1 LAIADWRF
9 SIAEYQSSISNR
21 QLPIG
26 KMRRQLQADLALLAV
41 TVIWGS
47 TFVIIKNLLTQVAP
61 FTLLAVRFGLATL
74 VVGAIFATRLVAA
87 PRRELAAGVLVGAFL
102 FAGYAFQTVGLQYTT
117 AAKSGFI
124 TGLAVV
130 IVPFAALLVLR
141 QRPGRGAMAGVLL
154 ATAGLA
160 LLTLRGDLTLAY
172 GDLITLG
179 CAFAFALQIVFVGRF
194 APRSAAVNLTAAQLV
209 TVAVA
214 SAACALIAE
223 RPTLHLSAE
232 VWAAAAF
239 LALAGTAFALIV
251 QSVAQRFTSATH
263 TALIFTAEPVFALL
277 FAVLLAGE
285 RLGERELLGC
295 ALMLAGMLV
304 AELWRR

>member
-1 LAIADWRF
+1 MGDLLCEQSKIF
-9 SIAEYQSSISNR
+9 S
-21 QLPIG
+21 G
-26 KMRRQLQADLALLAV
+26 MKRQLQADLALLAV

-47 TFVIIKNLLTQVAP
+47 TFVITKNALAQVAP
-61 FTLLAVRFGLATL
+61 FTFLAVRFGLATL
-74 VVGAIFATRLVAA
+74 IVGAIFAPRLVAA
-87 PRRELAAGVLVGAFL
+87 PRRELAAGTLVGAFL

-194 APRSAAVNLTAAQLV
+194 APRSAAVNLTAAQLA

-214 SAACALIAE
+214 SVACALAAE
-223 RPTLHLSAE
+223 QPTLYLPAE
-232 VWAAAAF
+232 VWAAAVF

-251 QSVAQRFTSATH
+251 QSMAQRFTSATH
-263 TALIFTAEPVFALL
+263 TALIFAAEPVFALL

-285 RLGERELLGC
+285 RLGARELLGC

-304 AELWRR
+304 AELWRK

>member
-1 LAIADWRF
+1 M
-9 SIAEYQSSISNR
+9 
-21 QLPIG
+21 
-26 KMRRQLQADLALLAV
+26 KRQLQADLALLAIN
-41 TVIWGS
+41 VIWGS
-47 TFVIIKNLLTQVAP
+47 TFVITKNALAQVAP
-61 FTLLAVRFGLATL
+61 FTFLAVRFGLATL
-74 VVGAIFATRLVAA
+74 VVGAIFAPRLVAA
-87 PRRELAAGVLVGAFL
+87 PRRELAAGGLVGAFL

-141 QRPGRGAMAGVLL
+141 QRPGRGAIAGVLL

-194 APRSAAVNLTAAQLV
+194 APR
-209 TVAVA
+209 VAVA
-214 SAACALIAE
+214 SLTTAQLATVTVASVACALAAE
-223 RPTLHLSAE
+223 QPTLYLPAE

-239 LALAGTAFALIV
+239 LALAGTALAFIV
-251 QSVAQRFTSATH
+251 QSMAQRFTSPTH
-263 TALIFTAEPVFALL
+263 TALIFATEPVFALL

-285 RLGERELLGC
+285 RLGARALLGC
-295 ALMLAGMLV
+295 ALILAGMLV

>member
-1 LAIADWRF
+1 
-9 SIAEYQSSISNR
+9 
-21 QLPIG
+21 
-26 KMRRQLQADLALLAV
+26 MRRQLQADLALLAV

-47 TFVIIKNLLTQVAP
+47 TFVIIKDLLTQVAP

-74 VVGAIFATRLVAA
+74 VVGAIFAAKLVAA
-87 PRRELAAGVLVGAFL
+87 PRRELAAGALAGAFL

-124 TGLAVV
+124 TGLSVV

-141 QRPGRGAMAGVLL
+141 QRPGRGAMAGVFL

-160 LLTLRGDLTLAY
+160 LLTLRGDLTIAY
-172 GDLITLG
+172 GDLLTLG

-194 APRSAAVNLTAAQLV
+194 APRSAAASLTAAQLV

-214 SAACALIAE
+214 SAACALAVE
-223 RPTLHLSAE
+223 QPTLRLPGE
-232 VWAAAAF
+232 VWAAVAF

-263 TALIFTAEPVFALL
+263 TALIFAMEPVFALL

>member
-1 LAIADWRF
+1 
-9 SIAEYQSSISNR
+9 
-21 QLPIG
+21 
-26 KMRRQLQADLALLAV
+26 MRRQLQADLALLTV

-47 TFVIIKNLLTQVAP
+47 TFVIIKNVLTQVAP

-74 VVGAIFATRLVAA
+74 VVGAIFAAKLVAA
-87 PRRELAAGVLVGAFL
+87 PRRELAAGSLAGAFL

-124 TGLAVV
+124 TGLSVV

-141 QRPGRGAMAGVLL
+141 QRPGWGAMAGVLL
-154 ATAGLA
+154 ATVGLA
-160 LLTLRGDLTLAY
+160 LLTLRGDLTIGY
-172 GDLITLG
+172 GDLLTLG

-194 APRSAAVNLTAAQLV
+194 APRSAAASLTAAQLV

-214 SAACALIAE
+214 SAAYALATE
-223 RPTLHLSAE
+223 QPTLRLSAE

-239 LALAGTAFALIV
+239 LAVAGTAFALIV

-263 TALIFTAEPVFALL
+263 TALIFALEPVFALL

-295 ALMLAGMLV
+295 SLMLAGMLV
-304 AELWRR
+304 AELWRK

>member
-1 LAIADWRF
+1 M
-9 SIAEYQSSISNR
+9 
-21 QLPIG
+21 
-26 KMRRQLQADLALLAV
+26 MRRQLQADLALLAV

-87 PRRELAAGVLVGAFL
+87 PRRELAAGTLAGAFL

-160 LLTLRGDLTLAY
+160 LLTLRGDLTIAY

-194 APRSAAVNLTAAQLV
+194 APRSAAVNLTVAQLV

-214 SAACALIAE
+214 SAACALAVE
-223 RPTLHLSAE
+223 QPTLRLSAE

-263 TALIFTAEPVFALL
+263 TALIFALEPVFALL

-285 RLGERELLGC
+285 RLGEHELLGC

-304 AELWRR
+304 AELWRK

>member
-1 LAIADWRF
+1 
-9 SIAEYQSSISNR
+9 
-21 QLPIG
+21 
-26 KMRRQLQADLALLAV
+26 
-41 TVIWGS
+41 
-47 TFVIIKNLLTQVAP
+47 
-61 FTLLAVRFGLATL
+61 
-74 VVGAIFATRLVAA
+74 
-87 PRRELAAGVLVGAFL
+87 
-102 FAGYAFQTVGLQYTT
+102 VGLQYTT

-124 TGLAVV
+124 TGLSVV

-223 RPTLHLSAE
+223 RPTLHLPAE
-232 VWAAAAF
+232 VWAAVAF

>member
-1 LAIADWRF
+1 
-9 SIAEYQSSISNR
+9 
-21 QLPIG
+21 
-26 KMRRQLQADLALLAV
+26 MRRQLQADLSLLAV

-47 TFVIIKNLLTQVAP
+47 TFVITKNALAQVAP
-61 FTLLAVRFGLATL
+61 FTFLAVRFGLATL
-74 VVGAIFATRLVAA
+74 VVGAIFAVKLVAA
-87 PRRELAAGVLVGAFL
+87 SRRELAAGGLVGAFL

-154 ATAGLA
+154 ATSGLA
-160 LLTLRGDLTLAY
+160 LLTLRGDLTIGY

-194 APRSAAVNLTAAQLV
+194 APRSAAASLTAAQLV
-209 TVAVA
+209 TVAVV
-214 SAACALIAE
+214 SAACALAIE
-223 RPTLHLSAE
+223 QPTLHLSAE

-263 TALIFTAEPVFALL
+263 TALIFAMEPVFALL

-295 ALMLAGMLV
+295 ALMLTGMLV
-304 AELWRR
+304 AELWCR